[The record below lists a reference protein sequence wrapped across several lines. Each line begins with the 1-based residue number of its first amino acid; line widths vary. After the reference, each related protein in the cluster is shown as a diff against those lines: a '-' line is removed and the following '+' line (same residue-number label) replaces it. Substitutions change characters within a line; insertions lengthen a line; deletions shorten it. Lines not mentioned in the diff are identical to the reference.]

1 MPHFDREWDYLSLQT
16 RDGDFEAKSEKLT
29 HGNVQP
35 MRFLYAS
42 ILAAGARETQAKAVE
57 RELRWTREGMWSAKK
72 EHEEQPASQ
81 VGPNMKW

>member
-1 MPHFDREWDYLSLQT
+1 LDPEWEHLPCKLET
-16 RDGDFEAKSEKLT
+16 AGRVGKEVNKKLT

-42 ILAAGARETQAKAVE
+42 ILAAGAREMQAKAVE
-57 RELRWTREGMWSAKK
+57 RELRWTSEGMWSATN
-72 EHEEQPASQ
+72 EHEGQPASQ